1 MISYVGMAKDFM
13 RGCETLGNFAKIIV
27 SQSYQAF
34 EVMHKKGF
42 TCFKTELFN
51 LDLFNR
57 D

>member
-1 MISYVGMAKDFM
+1 MAKDFM
-13 RGCETLGNFAKIIV
+13 RGCETLGKRLLAKMIV

-34 EVMHKKGF
+34 EVMHKNGF

>member
-1 MISYVGMAKDFM
+1 MAKDFM